1 MSNYIVVGLNEE
13 KFALP
18 ITAIQEI
25 IKDMPVTEIPAARA
39 HVRGV
44 INLRGT
50 IVPVIGLR
58 SKFRMMESA
67 PSAASRIVIVQTPDG
82 EPVGLYVDRVEQV
95 AFFSEILPTPDGI
108 GGANAGYLSGIGK
121 INDQLVSILHLP
133 AILNTGGGLG

>member
-1 MSNYIVVGLNEE
+1 MANYIVVGLNEE

-18 ITAIQEI
+18 ITDIQEI
-25 IKDMPVTEIPAARA
+25 IKDMPITEIPAARA
-39 HVRGV
+39 HVKGV

-58 SKFRMMESA
+58 SKFRMMESCSTA
-67 PSAASRIVIVQTPDG
+67 SSRIVIVQTPDG

-95 AFFSEILPTPDGI
+95 AYFPEILPTPDGI
-108 GGANAGYLSGIGK
+108 GGSQAGNLSGIGK

-133 AILNTGGGLG
+133 SILNTGGSLS

>member
-1 MSNYIVVGLNEE
+1 MSNYIVVGLNDE

-50 IVPVIGLR
+50 IVPVVGLR
-58 SKFRMMESA
+58 SKFRMPESGA
-67 PSAASRIVIVQTPDG
+67 SAASRIVIVQTPEG

-95 AFFSEILPTPDGI
+95 AFFAEILPTPDGI
-108 GGANAGYLSGIGK
+108 GGSNSGYLSGIGK

-133 AILNTGGGLG
+133 AILNTGGGL